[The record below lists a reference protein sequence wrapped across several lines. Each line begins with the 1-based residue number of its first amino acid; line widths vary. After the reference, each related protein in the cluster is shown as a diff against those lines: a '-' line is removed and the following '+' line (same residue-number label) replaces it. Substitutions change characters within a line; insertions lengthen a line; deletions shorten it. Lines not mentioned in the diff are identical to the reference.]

1 MYRNIEKEAG
11 TKKPLET
18 RTLSNGV
25 IIEDIEKGKL
35 DGKSAVKGKKVSIFD
50 ILSTS
55 STRAILMLSQF
66 SAPLGW
72 KSLNDWCFFQVSILY
87 TGKLKDTGNLFDSNL
102 GEDPLRFRLG
112 KDFIDIVES
121 SL

>member
-72 KSLNDWCFFQVSILY
+72 KSLND
-87 TGKLKDTGNLFDSNL
+87 
-102 GEDPLRFRLG
+102 
-112 KDFIDIVES
+112 
-121 SL
+121 

>member
-1 MYRNIEKEAG
+1 MNRNIEKEAG

-25 IIEDIEKGKL
+25 IIEEIEKGKL
-35 DGKSAVKGKKVSIFD
+35 DGKSAVKGKKVRIFD

-55 STRAILMLSQF
+55 SSRAILMLSQF

-72 KSLNDWCFFQVSILY
+72 NSLKRLIVFSGQYTLY
-87 TGKLKDTGNLFDSNL
+87 WEVEGHRG
-102 GEDPLRFRLG
+102 
-112 KDFIDIVES
+112 IV
-121 SL
+121 